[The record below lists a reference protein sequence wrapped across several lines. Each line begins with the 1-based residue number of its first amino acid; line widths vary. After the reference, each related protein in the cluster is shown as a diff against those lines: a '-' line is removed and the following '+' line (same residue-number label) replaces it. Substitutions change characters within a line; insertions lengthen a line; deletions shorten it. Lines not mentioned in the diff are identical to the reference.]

1 MAMAQWDD
9 IIIGSGLAGACVA
22 RTLADSGR
30 QVLMVE
36 RGRPVSEPAGSHLR
50 NRADYRR
57 DPDGWFATVDRYL
70 SYLDPDAPAAA
81 LPGAYISSI
90 VGGSG
95 ILWTNNC
102 PRATAGLDRP
112 DHLGEREWEEAY
124 RQAEMY
130 LDVRREEFAD
140 SRRAVVI
147 RDALKDRLRVHGRS
161 LCDLPLA
168 GRRLGPTTIHYNAPA
183 DVLAAGS
190 RPVAHLG
197 GAAERLELDGNQV
210 SGVWVGGTLH
220 TTHHIVL
227 ATGALDAP
235 LILWRSGILNPALGR
250 HLSFHP
256 VLATQVVL
264 DEGPIAVPEDDPLPR
279 LGIPATP
286 SHPWFVMVLRDTNPL
301 PVDRSDL
308 GVPPQRL
315 VEIQAFGP
323 IDPHSDNRMW
333 VDGSGAVHF
342 DVPIRPADQERLD
355 AIERDVMGL
364 VEGLGR
370 LRRGCEPRW
379 SAPGTA
385 HLMGSCRMGAD
396 DGTSV
401 TNPNGSLHGF
411 EGVDIAG
418 NALIPTRLLVN
429 PTLTSL
435 ALAIHGQRSR
445 LS

>member
-1 MAMAQWDD
+1 MPVAQWDD
-9 IIIGSGLAGACVA
+9 IVIGSGLTGACVA
-22 RTLADSGR
+22 RTLADAGR

-36 RGRPVSEPAGSHLR
+36 RGQPVSEPAGSHLR
-50 NRADYRR
+50 NRSDYRK
-57 DPDGWFATVDRYL
+57 DPDGWFGTVDRYVT
-70 SYLDPDAPAAA
+70 YLDSDADDPA
-81 LPGAYISSI
+81 LPGAYTSSI

-102 PRATAGLDRP
+102 PRATAGLDQP
-112 DHLGEREWEEAY
+112 DHLQEREWEEAY
-124 RQAEMY
+124 RQAEIY

-140 SRRAVVI
+140 SRRASVI
-147 RDALKDRLRVHGRS
+147 RAALQDTLSEQGRS
-161 LCDLPLA
+161 LCHLPLA
-168 GRRLGPTTIHYNAPA
+168 GRRLGPETIHYSAPA

-190 RPVAHLG
+190 RRGTRLDG
-197 GAAERLELDGNQV
+197 SAERLELNGNQV
-210 SGVWVGGTLH
+210 SGVWVGETLH
-220 TTHHIVL
+220 TTHHVVL
-227 ATGALDAP
+227 ATGAVDAP
-235 LILWRSGILNPALGR
+235 LMLWRSGIANPALGR

-264 DEGPIAVPEDDPLPR
+264 DEGSIAVSENDPLPR

-301 PVDRSDL
+301 PVDPSDL
-308 GVPPQRL
+308 AVPPHRL

-323 IDPHSDNRMW
+323 IDPHPDNRMW
-333 VDGSGAVHF
+333 LDGSGAVHF
-342 DVPIRPADQERLD
+342 DVPIRPTDQERLN
-355 AIERDVMGL
+355 AIESDVMGL
-364 VEGLGR
+364 VQGLGR

-379 SAPGTA
+379 SPPGTA
-385 HLMGSCRMGAD
+385 HLMGSCRMGAE

-401 TNPNGSLHGF
+401 TNQNGTLHGF

-418 NALIPTRLLVN
+418 NAVIPTRLLVN

-435 ALAIHGQRSR
+435 ALAIHGQRAR